1 MKAWGVGGPYYHD
14 ILIVRTGTGTQATW
28 LLPEVSRLCS
38 ACYGCREAKSLGSGP
53 LSRSGV
59 LSSSGKW
66 SRVSVKQTEESLAL
80 PCQRFPVMIKSE
92 VI

>member
-66 SRVSVKQTEESLAL
+66 SRASYLTSLGHSFSTL
-80 PCQRFPVMIKSE
+80 KVGIMGGPIS
-92 VI
+92 